1 MLFSNESVTPLL
13 NITTLKGL
21 DLEKYNLLKYRM
33 ICAILDTFALY
44 QSIGYIPTKT
54 NIRKM
59 LIVNKVITES
69 KEGRGMANA
78 VFAEM
83 CMMGLIIEDGENIV
97 KTPLAIKAYKENTY
111 HQICASLTS
120 AHESHKV
127 GVRTLWVSA
136 LALIVALVSLFVTIY
151 SNSLFG

>member
-1 MLFSNESVTPLL
+1 
-13 NITTLKGL
+13 
-21 DLEKYNLLKYRM
+21 
-33 ICAILDTFALY
+33 
-44 QSIGYIPTKT
+44 
-54 NIRKM
+54 
-59 LIVNKVITES
+59 
-69 KEGRGMANA
+69 MANT

-136 LALIVALVSLFVTIY
+136 LALIVALVSLFVTFY